1 MNDDG
6 AVLIHVN
13 IANSVSI
20 KDAIK
25 RQKAD
30 WEATLARAM
39 EANRVMRESAH
50 KAYESAKDYKKAK
63 DKQHDVN
70 NKFLSTY
77 NTVAGAMSHKVKCDV
92 DAFHQYE
99 HITGDGCECKSAKAK
114 LDKIKQSF
122 DDEAKKDQPETIVK
136 DTPGL

>member
-13 IANSVSI
+13 IANAVSI

-25 RQKAD
+25 RQKVD

-50 KAYESAKDYKKAK
+50 NAYESAKNYRKAK

-70 NKFLSTY
+70 NEFLSTY
-77 NTVAGAMSHKVKCDV
+77 NTISSAMSHKVKCDV
-92 DAFHQYE
+92 ESFHQYE
-99 HITGDGCECKSAKAK
+99 HITGDGCECKSAKSK

-122 DDEAKKDQPETIVK
+122 DDEAKKDQSETITK
-136 DTPGL
+136 DMLEL